1 MQTRSQAKKEKDGS
15 VSAVLNQSSLEFI
28 KDITAKYH
36 FSMTPKTTTTEA
48 ANKGKGKKTKGQKIK
63 GQKKSPESSK
73 KNV

>member
-15 VSAVLNQSSLEFI
+15 MSAVLNQSSLEFI

-48 ANKGKGKKTKGQKIK
+48 ANKGKKTKGQKIK